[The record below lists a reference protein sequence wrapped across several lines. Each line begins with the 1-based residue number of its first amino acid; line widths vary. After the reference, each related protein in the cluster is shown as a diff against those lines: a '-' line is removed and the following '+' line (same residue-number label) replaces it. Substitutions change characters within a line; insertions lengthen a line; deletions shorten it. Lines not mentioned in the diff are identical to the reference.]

1 MMPLFVKPK
10 KTSTTGKKLLHQNL
24 AEEDD
29 PSSSSNVTFGNIGV
43 RKLQGKSGSLLGI
56 FIEIAKAAWSFARL
70 IGFRDKST
78 GNPMADVADS
88 YPVGSTPST
97 VEYNIEVAQSINAI
111 FGTVSV
117 PAVTGL
123 SGRVN
128 NDGTSDVSAGQLMLS
143 DAKHLTSSLI
153 LPAVTPQCYEYTSND
168 VEECQV
174 TP

>member
-1 MMPLFVKPK
+1 MPLFVK

-43 RKLQGKSGSLLGI
+43 RKLQGNKYGSLAAI
-56 FIEIAKAAWSFARL
+56 FIEIAKAARAFANL
-70 IGFRDKST
+70 IGFREGAT
-78 GNPMADVADS
+78 GNPMTDVANS
-88 YPVGSTPST
+88 YPTGSTPST

-117 PAVTGL
+117 PAVTGV

-128 NDGTSDVSAGQLMLS
+128 NDGSSDVSAPGQLQLS

-153 LPAVTPQCYEYTSND
+153 LPEVTPQCYEYTEED
-168 VEECQV
+168 VEDCLV